1 MVFCISFL
9 LIKKSLL
16 LRRQWAIMN
25 ISEKLR
31 QRAKKEIK
39 KIVLPEGEELRMIK
53 AAEKVY
59 QEGFAE
65 LVFLGKEEKIRDIA
79 KQSNIDFPDTIEI
92 VDPESSEKLNTY
104 AETYYQLRKNK
115 GMTVDEAKELM
126 KDPLF
131 YGALMV
137 YQDDADGLVAGSINA
152 TGDVFRP
159 ALQTIKTSSNV
170 SIVSSSF
177 IMVVP
182 DCKYGENGLILFAD
196 CALFP
201 DPNPEELA
209 DIAIA
214 SANTA
219 KVLVGVEPKVAML
232 SFSTKG
238 SAKHPLSD
246 KVIKATEIVR
256 RKAPDLKVD
265 GELQADAALVPEI
278 GKRKSPDSKI
288 AGEANVLIF
297 PDLQA
302 ANIAYKLVE
311 RLAKAEAIGPV
322 SQGMR
327 KPVNDLSRGCSV
339 EDIVNVVAITAL
351 QSQGVQ

>member
-1 MVFCISFL
+1 MS
-9 LIKKSLL
+9 
-16 LRRQWAIMN
+16 

-53 AAEKVY
+53 AAEKIY

-65 LVFLGKEEKIRDIA
+65 LVFLGKEEKIREIA
-79 KQSNIDFPDTIEI
+79 KQSNVNFPETIEI
-92 VDPESSEKLNTY
+92 IDPESSEKLNTY
-104 AETYYQLRKNK
+104 AEIYYELRKSK
-115 GMTVDEAKELM
+115 GITVEEAKNLM

-137 YQDDADGLVAGSINA
+137 FQDDADGLVAGSINA

-214 SANTA
+214 SASTA
-219 KVLVGVEPKVAML
+219 KALVGVEPKVAML

-238 SAKHPLSD
+238 SAKHPLVD

-256 RKAPDLKVD
+256 KKTPDLKVD

-311 RLAKAEAIGPV
+311 RLAKAEAIGPIT
-322 SQGMR
+322 QGMR

-339 EDIVNVVAITAL
+339 EDIVNVVAITAI
-351 QSQGVQ
+351 QAQGIQ

>member
-1 MVFCISFL
+1 
-9 LIKKSLL
+9 
-16 LRRQWAIMN
+16 MN
-25 ISEKLR
+25 ISTKLR
-31 QRAKKEIK
+31 ENARKEIK
-39 KIVLPEGEELRMIK
+39 KIVLPEGEEIRMIK
-53 AAEKVY
+53 AAEIIYK
-59 QEGFAE
+59 EGFAE
-65 LVFLGKEEKIRDIA
+65 LVFLGNENKIRELA
-79 KQSNIDFPDTIEI
+79 SQNNVNFPETIEI
-92 VDPESSEKLNTY
+92 IEPESSDKLNNY
-104 AETYYQLRKNK
+104 AEIYYELRKNK
-115 GMTVDEAKELM
+115 GMTLDQAQTLIKN
-126 KDPLF
+126 PL
-131 YGALMV
+131 YYAALMV
-137 YQDDADGLVAGSINA
+137 HQNDADGLVAGSINA

-159 ALQTIKTSSNV
+159 ALQTIKTSPNV

-182 DCKYGENGLILFAD
+182 DCNYGEKGILLFAD

-201 DPNPEELA
+201 DPNSEELA

-238 SAKHPLSD
+238 SGKHALVD
-246 KVIKATEIVR
+246 KVIEATEIVKK
-256 RKAPDLKVD
+256 KAPNLKID

-278 GKRKSPDSKI
+278 GNRKAPGSSI
-288 AGEANVLIF
+288 AGQANVLIF
-297 PDLQA
+297 PDLNA

-311 RLAKAEAIGPV
+311 RLANAEAIGPI
-322 SQGMR
+322 SQGMG

-351 QSQGVQ
+351 QAQGIQ